1 MTRFTREELFL
12 MMLYNPG
19 TRAGLIA
26 ELQGVRNCLTPG
38 ERRLR
43 KLVDWTLDK
52 LTAISDQEFDALE
65 LYPEI

>member
-1 MTRFTREELFL
+1 MTQFSREERFF

-19 TRAGLIA
+19 TRAGLIE
-26 ELQGVRNCLTPG
+26 ELQEMRGQLTPG

-43 KLVDWTLDK
+43 KLTDRTLEK
-52 LTAISDQEFDALE
+52 LTAISDGDFDALE

>member
-1 MTRFTREELFL
+1 MTQFSREERFF

-19 TRAGLIA
+19 TRTSLIE
-26 ELQGVRNCLTPG
+26 ELQEMRSQLTPG

-43 KLVDWTLDK
+43 KLTDRTLEK
-52 LTAISDQEFDALE
+52 LTAISDGDFDALE

>member
-1 MTRFTREELFL
+1 MTRFNREEKFL

-19 TRAGLIA
+19 TRAGLIE
-26 ELQGVRNCLTPG
+26 ELQEMRSQLTPG

-43 KLVDWTLDK
+43 KLTDRTLEK
-52 LTAISDQEFDALE
+52 LTAISDGDFDALE

>member
-1 MTRFTREELFL
+1 MTRFGREEKFL

-19 TRAGLIA
+19 TRVGLIG
-26 ELQGVRNCLTPG
+26 ELEKMRGQLTPG

-43 KLVDWTLDK
+43 KLTNRTLEK
-52 LTAISDQEFDALE
+52 LTAISDGDFDALE